1 MMQVLLKKISICDYL
16 EQELQ
21 AETKS
26 EFHDGEVV
34 AMTGASKNHN
44 LILINL
50 IGELYAFLKG
60 TNCKIYPSDML
71 LKLEQCQKYVYP
83 DLMIVCEESQT
94 EQQTEK
100 GLPALL
106 NSEVIIEIL
115 SESTAHYDRT
125 EKRRCYFMLDSLQQY
140 VMIDS
145 EKMEVTSYTRT
156 QENDWLVNTFK
167 SITEKVKIKDCQ
179 IQLSQLY
186 GKISFDKS

>member
-1 MMQVLLKKISICDYL
+1 MMQVLLKKISVYDYL

-21 AETKS
+21 AEIKS

-34 AMTGASKNHN
+34 AMAGASENHN
-44 LILINL
+44 LILTNIIIALGNCL
-50 IGELYAFLKG
+50 DE
-60 TNCKIYPSDML
+60 NCKIYPSDML

-106 NSEVIIEIL
+106 NPEIIVEIL
-115 SESTAHYDRT
+115 SESTANYDRT

-145 EKMEVTSYTRT
+145 EKMEATSYIRT
-156 QENDWLVNTFK
+156 QDNDWLVDTFK
-167 SITEKVKIKDCQ
+167 SIIEKVKIKDCQ
-179 IQLSQLY
+179 VQLSQVY
-186 GKISFDKS
+186 GKITFDKS